1 MQSRLKWL
9 IPTIGLLLLTALI
22 SFYQST
28 TTKNFGKSNRTFADL
43 GGDFT
48 LQSDKGAISL
58 SDYSNDVVV
67 LYFGYLSCADVCPT
81 SMSVISNALNKL
93 TESQVKH
100 TQAIFISVDPDRD
113 NTHDIEKFTRYFHDK
128 IVGVTGSKNQI
139 AKVSEQFGVY
149 YNTDELEDS
158 AMDYSVDHASRFY
171 IINKQGE
178 LITAMSHSTTPN
190 ELAAQI
196 KELL

>member
-1 MQSRLKWL
+1 MHSALKWV
-9 IPTIGLLLLTALI
+9 IPTIGMLILTVLI
-22 SFYQST
+22 SFYVST
-28 TTKNFGKSNRTFADL
+28 TTNDLGQSSKAFSEL

-48 LQSDKGAISL
+48 LESQQGNISL
-58 SDYSNDVVV
+58 SDYSNQVVV

-81 SMSVISNALNKL
+81 SMSVISNALSKL

-113 NTHDIEKFTRYFHDK
+113 NTIDIEKFTRYFHKK
-128 IVGVTGSKNQI
+128 IVGVTGSKEQI

-149 YNTDELEDS
+149 YNTDELES
-158 AMDYSVDHASRFY
+158 SVMDYSVDHASRFY

-178 LITAMSHSTTPN
+178 LVTAMSHSTTPN